1 MKNYELTN
9 RDISANFGDIKMHLM
24 LNDFRGAM
32 AYWLASQQINTSIK
46 IGIDKPLNAFTKYMQ
61 QKYFKTESSVIE
73 FTYEQLKNLVSED
86 VFIAIPELMELNEKD
101 TKELHRNITIKKQR
115 DEMLE
120 MLQYLNRRG
129 GLGLDIHNKI
139 EQLINQATE
148 L

>member
-1 MKNYELTN
+1 MKNYKLTN
-9 RDISANFGDIKMHLM
+9 QDISANFGDIKIHLM

-86 VFIAIPELMELNEKD
+86 VFIAIPELMELNEIEGKD
-101 TKELHRNITIKKQR
+101 FYDLGALSRNVFYMILREQITQP
-115 DEMLE
+115 L
-120 MLQYLNRRG
+120 
-129 GLGLDIHNKI
+129 
-139 EQLINQATE
+139 
-148 L
+148 

>member
-1 MKNYELTN
+1 MKNYKLTN
-9 RDISANFGDIKMHLM
+9 QDISANFGDIKMHLM

-86 VFIAIPELMELNEKD
+86 VFIAIPELMELNEIEGKD
-101 TKELHRNITIKKQR
+101 FYDLGALSRNVFYMILREQITQPF
-115 DEMLE
+115 
-120 MLQYLNRRG
+120 YFRRAAV
-129 GLGLDIHNKI
+129 LRYYCHIR
-139 EQLINQATE
+139 
-148 L
+148 

>member
-1 MKNYELTN
+1 MKNYKLTN
-9 RDISANFGDIKMHLM
+9 QDISANFGDIKMHLM

-86 VFIAIPELMELNEKD
+86 VFIAIPELMELNEIEGKGFYD
-101 TKELHRNITIKKQR
+101 LGALSRNVFYMILR
-115 DEMLE
+115 
-120 MLQYLNRRG
+120 
-129 GLGLDIHNKI
+129 
-139 EQLINQATE
+139 EQIMQPL
-148 L
+148 

>member
-1 MKNYELTN
+1 MKNYKLTN
-9 RDISANFGDIKMHLM
+9 QDISANFGDIKMHLM

-86 VFIAIPELMELNEKD
+86 VFIAIPELMELNEIDGKD
-101 TKELHRNITIKKQR
+101 FYDLGALSRNVFYMILREQITQP
-115 DEMLE
+115 L
-120 MLQYLNRRG
+120 
-129 GLGLDIHNKI
+129 
-139 EQLINQATE
+139 
-148 L
+148 

>member
-1 MKNYELTN
+1 MKNYKLTN
-9 RDISANFGDIKMHLM
+9 QDISANFGDIKMHLM

-86 VFIAIPELMELNEKD
+86 VFIAIPELMELNEIEGKD
-101 TKELHRNITIKKQR
+101 FYDLGALSRNVFYMTLREQITQP
-115 DEMLE
+115 L
-120 MLQYLNRRG
+120 
-129 GLGLDIHNKI
+129 
-139 EQLINQATE
+139 
-148 L
+148 

>member
-9 RDISANFGDIKMHLM
+9 QDISANFGDIKMHLM

-73 FTYEQLKNLVSED
+73 FTCEQLKNLVSED
-86 VFIAIPELMELNEKD
+86 VFIAIPELMELNEIEGKD
-101 TKELHRNITIKKQR
+101 FYDLGALSRNVFYMILREQITQP
-115 DEMLE
+115 L
-120 MLQYLNRRG
+120 
-129 GLGLDIHNKI
+129 
-139 EQLINQATE
+139 
-148 L
+148 